1 MIVVAAIRM
10 SGIQAGGGSTED
22 IVWAVLWYQVEACI
36 AVIMVSIIA
45 FRSAVVAESSRK
57 TRRRWYSPGESLWN
71 RRKQS
76 GEKVG
81 SLPDIPSATLTGMN
95 TLINGKL
102 ETAGDRMHSDATER
116 IADDASAMS
125 LV

>member
-1 MIVVAAIRM
+1 M
-10 SGIQAGGGSTED
+10 SGIRASGGTTED
-22 IVWAVLWYQVEACI
+22 IVWAVLWHQVEACI

-45 FRSAVVAESSRK
+45 FRSAVIAESSRK
-57 TRRRWYSPGESLWN
+57 PRRRWYSPGESLWN

-95 TLINGKL
+95 TFIHG
-102 ETAGDRMHSDATER
+102 EPEAIRDHRHSNATE
-116 IADDASAMS
+116 ISADDESARS